1 MFRKPKLLFAV
12 ALLLAPPFAF
22 NALAALTPSQQL
34 AKIAD
39 DYFEQRLS
47 LFSLSATED
56 VGDPRFEGQLQIEI
70 APAHLAQRSALYKTT
85 LSALRAV
92 APSSLTADEK
102 LTAELLRYEA
112 QLKLD
117 GLAYPAH
124 LLPVDHLDCVPIKL
138 ADWAGGQSV
147 QPFKTVANY
156 DNFLRR
162 IDKLPQWVDQAI
174 ANMREGM
181 RVGVTQSRSIIER
194 VLPQLEELNIPDA
207 TKSAFY
213 SPIARLPEAFSS
225 ADRIRLAANYQRVLA
240 ERVLPAQAKLVAF
253 LKTEYLPKTR
263 TTAGFGALPNGAAW
277 YAHQVRDNTST
288 NLSPAAIHALGLKE
302 VARIRNE
309 MEAVKIQVGFKG
321 TLNEF
326 LRGIKSRN
334 TLVPFKT
341 EEEVI
346 ARFKAIDTSIAPKLA
361 ALFGRTPK
369 AALDIR
375 PVDKLTRDTASS
387 SYILPAIDGSRPGV
401 FYAAV
406 ADPLK
411 FTSHDMTALFLH
423 EGQPGHHF
431 QMALQQELD
440 VPRFRRFAWHN
451 AYGEGWALYAESLGK
466 EMGVYADP
474 FTYLGRLQAE
484 LIRAVRL
491 VTDTGLHDKN
501 WTREETIA
509 YMMKNQGVDEA
520 SARRATE
527 RYMVWV
533 GQALGYKIGELKI
546 LELRAA
552 AQQKLGDKFDIKSF
566 HDAVLTAG
574 SLPLTMLE
582 ERVNAWVAQ
591 VK

>member
-1 MFRKPKLLFAV
+1 MLRKIKLLR
-12 ALLLAPPFAF
+12 
-22 NALAALTPSQQL
+22 LAALLAAPAFALHGLAVSASNQQL

-70 APAHLAQRSALYKTT
+70 APAHLAKRSALYNATLTALKT
-85 LSALRAV
+85 V
-92 APSSLTADEK
+92 APATLTADEK
-102 LTAELLRYEA
+102 LTAELLRYEV

-162 IDKLPQWVDQAI
+162 IDKLPAWVDQAI

-194 VLPQLEELNIPDA
+194 VLPQLEELNAMAA

-213 SPIARLPEAFSS
+213 GPIDRLPALFSK
-225 ADRIRLAANYQRVLA
+225 ADRARLAANYQRVLT

-263 TTAGFGALPNGAAW
+263 TTAGVGALPNGAAW
-277 YAHQVRDNTST
+277 YAHQVRDNTSA

-302 VARIRNE
+302 VARIRDE
-309 MEAVKIQVGFKG
+309 MESVKVQVGFKG

-326 LRGIKSRN
+326 LQSIKSRN
-334 TLVPFKT
+334 ALLPFKA

-387 SYILPAIDGSRPGV
+387 SYILPAVDGSRPGV
-401 FYAAV
+401 FYAAI

-431 QMALQQELD
+431 QMALQQELEL
-440 VPRFRRFAWHN
+440 PRFRRFAWHN

-501 WTREETIA
+501 WTREETMA

-582 ERVNAWVAQ
+582 ARVNAWVAQ